1 MQQILFSVE
10 DDPNIQH
17 VIQIAL
23 TNSGYAVECFND
35 AKSMF
40 EALKNKTPNLFLLDV
55 MLPDMDGF
63 SIIKKLRCDPAYTRI
78 PITVISAKTT
88 EIDKV
93 VGLDLGAD
101 DYIAKPFGVLELIS
115 RVKALLRRTETI
127 DLEQP
132 LSGRGIFLNFQEHT
146 CRVREA
152 KIPLTLKEFGLL
164 KILMQNAGKTVTR
177 DEIMNT
183 VWGYE
188 FMGETR
194 TLDVHMR
201 ELRQKLMIAG
211 LKDEVIETVRGVG
224 YKFLP

>member
-23 TNSGYAVECFND
+23 TNSGYSVECFND
-35 AKSMF
+35 AKSLF
-40 EALKNKTPNLFLLDV
+40 EALKTKTPNLFLLDV

-63 SIIKKLRCDPAYTRI
+63 SIIKKLRSDSAYARI

-115 RVKALLRRTETI
+115 RVKALLRRSESSE
-127 DLEQP
+127 LEQP
-132 LSGRGIFLNFQEHT
+132 VSGRGIYLDFQEHS
-146 CRVREA
+146 CRYLET
-152 KIPLTLKEFGLL
+152 KISLTLKEFGLL

-201 ELRQKLMIAG
+201 ELRQKMMVAG
-211 LKDEVIETVRGVG
+211 LTDEVIETVRGVG